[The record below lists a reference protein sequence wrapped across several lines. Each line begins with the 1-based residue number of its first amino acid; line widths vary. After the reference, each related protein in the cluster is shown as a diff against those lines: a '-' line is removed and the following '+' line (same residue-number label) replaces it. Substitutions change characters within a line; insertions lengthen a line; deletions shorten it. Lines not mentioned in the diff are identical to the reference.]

1 MELGDLSRMDAAT
14 TALVEQHLP
23 LVEQV
28 VLRVSSSFP
37 KFVDRSE
44 LISAGTLGL
53 VEAALRYDADRG
65 IPFGGFAVQRI
76 RGAVLDV
83 ARSADWVPRS
93 MRELARDAEEATQQ
107 LAVEHRE
114 MPDQQ
119 QVAERL
125 GVDASDLR
133 RMQERITLGVSRSL
147 DRGGDLDHGEDA
159 DQMVDRNTPSIE
171 ELLENTE
178 LHGYL
183 RAALESLPERLRI
196 ITVGLY
202 LEERSFDELA
212 ELLGVT
218 PSRISQLRSDAIDM
232 IRHGMDSQFRPSTG
246 ERPKGRVAI
255 RQARYASDIAM
266 HSDMVTRLSTG
277 AESTQRDAAWHQ
289 ESMPAAHV
297 PDTAAEWTGEP
308 ARIA

>member
-1 MELGDLSRMDAAT
+1 MDAAT
-14 TALVEQHLP
+14 AALVEQHLP

-37 KFVDRSE
+37 RFVDRGE

-53 VEAALRYDADRG
+53 VEAALRFDAERG

-93 MRELARDAEEATQQ
+93 MRELARDAEQATHE

-114 MPDQQ
+114 MPDER

-125 GVDASDLR
+125 GVEPGDLR
-133 RMQERITLGVSRSL
+133 RMQERITLGVTRSL

-159 DQMVDRNTPSIE
+159 DQMVDRTSPSIE

-183 RAALESLPERLRI
+183 RAALDSLPERLRI

-202 LEERSFDELA
+202 LENRSFDELA

-232 IRHGMDSQFRPSTG
+232 IRHGMESQFRPSTG

-266 HSDMVTRLSTG
+266 HSDMVARLSSG
-277 AESTQRDAAWHQ
+277 ARSTRPEVAWHE
-289 ESMPAAHV
+289 ESMPTAEV
-297 PDTAAEWTGEP
+297 PDTAADWAGDEV
-308 ARIA
+308 RIA